1 MHSKIEDLLS
11 NFIHLSHEGTRFTF
25 QGENGRDEF
34 RREQIA
40 DKVISLL
47 TSDIDISP
55 MVIDGHWGTGKTEFC
70 HKLMGK
76 FKAEHEHYRLFYI
89 DAFQAD
95 HADNPLLTILAEVLS
110 LLPDGEQKKSLR
122 EKIIP
127 VVRYGIKT
135 TLKAGVSH
143 LLRENADK
151 IGEDL
156 DLYLQKAADKAID
169 ASVMAMLK
177 DHEEAQKNL
186 KALQSVLAEVAE
198 DNPIVIFIDELD
210 RCRPNFAVQILE
222 VIKHTFHI
230 KNVKFVLIT
239 NTTQLRAA
247 INHSYGPDVDAQRY
261 LDKFL
266 KFSFCLPNFIPG
278 TGSEKVLTSVEHFNN
293 LVSVSPVLKD
303 TDLNNFNNGVHGFT
317 TTLIS
322 HNQLSLRETET
333 FIRYLEIFHTLSNGM
348 TTNIIFGQTLLRV
361 LGVFIFCFKTD
372 IAVAIQKN
380 SIDAEQIAEIL
391 GLKSIE
397 AFEKNARHPPHTEV
411 IAVLLAPAC
420 SLNRAIYTPKTEAS
434 QKEIQRLEH
443 LYFDGWGLSEGH
455 SFDSVIKAIDILNL
469 GGRL

>member
-1 MHSKIEDLLS
+1 MANERTH
-11 NFIHLSHEGTRFTF
+11 RTF

-76 FKAEHEHYRLFYI
+76 FKAEHENYRLLYI

-110 LLPDGEQKKSLR
+110 LLPDGEQKQSLR

-156 DLYLQKAADKAID
+156 DQYLQEAADKAID

-177 DHEEAQKNL
+177 DHEEAQRNL
-186 KALQSVLAEVAE
+186 KALQSVLAEVAGN
-198 DNPIVIFIDELD
+198 NPIVIFIDELD
-210 RCRPNFAVQILE
+210 RCRPDYSVQMLE
-222 VIKHTFHI
+222 VIKHTFHVE
-230 KNVKFVLIT
+230 NVKFVLIT
-239 NTTQLRAA
+239 NTAQLRAA
-247 INHSYGPDVDAQRY
+247 IHHSYGPDVDAQRY

-266 KFSFCLPNFIPG
+266 KFSFYLPNFIPSNS
-278 TGSEKVLTSVEHFNN
+278 SEKTLASVEHFNS
-293 LVSVSPVLKD
+293 LVRMSPVLRD
-303 TDLNNFNNGVHGFT
+303 TKLNDFNNGVYGFT
-317 TTLIS
+317 TSLIS

-333 FIRYLEIFHTLSNGM
+333 FIRYLEIFHT
-348 TTNIIFGQTLLRV
+348 
-361 LGVFIFCFKTD
+361 FC
-372 IAVAIQKN
+372 
-380 SIDAEQIAEIL
+380 
-391 GLKSIE
+391 
-397 AFEKNARHPPHTEV
+397 
-411 IAVLLAPAC
+411 
-420 SLNRAIYTPKTEAS
+420 IY
-434 QKEIQRLEH
+434 H
-443 LYFDGWGLSEGH
+443 
-455 SFDSVIKAIDILNL
+455 IKQ
-469 GGRL
+469 

>member
-1 MHSKIEDLLS
+1 MANERTH
-11 NFIHLSHEGTRFTF
+11 RTF

-76 FKAEHEHYRLFYI
+76 FKAEHENYRLLYI

-110 LLPDGEQKKSLR
+110 LLPDGEQKQSLR

-143 LLRENADK
+143 LLRENVDK

-156 DLYLQKAADKAID
+156 DQYLQEAADKAID

-177 DHEEAQKNL
+177 DHEEAQRNL
-186 KALQSVLAEVAE
+186 KALQSVLAEVAGN
-198 DNPIVIFIDELD
+198 NPIVIFIDELD
-210 RCRPNFAVQILE
+210 RCRPDYSVQMLE
-222 VIKHTFHI
+222 VIKHTFHVE
-230 KNVKFVLIT
+230 NVKFVLIT
-239 NTTQLRAA
+239 NTAQLRAA

-266 KFSFCLPNFIPG
+266 KFSFYLPNFIPSNS
-278 TGSEKVLTSVEHFNN
+278 SEKTLASVEHFNS
-293 LVSVSPVLKD
+293 LVRMSPVLRD
-303 TDLNNFNNGVHGFT
+303 TKRYFKNDGH
-317 TTLIS
+317 
-322 HNQLSLRETET
+322 
-333 FIRYLEIFHTLSNGM
+333 YLES
-348 TTNIIFGQTLLRV
+348 
-361 LGVFIFCFKTD
+361 
-372 IAVAIQKN
+372 
-380 SIDAEQIAEIL
+380 
-391 GLKSIE
+391 
-397 AFEKNARHPPHTEV
+397 
-411 IAVLLAPAC
+411 
-420 SLNRAIYTPKTEAS
+420 
-434 QKEIQRLEH
+434 
-443 LYFDGWGLSEGH
+443 
-455 SFDSVIKAIDILNL
+455 
-469 GGRL
+469 

>member
-1 MHSKIEDLLS
+1 MANERTH
-11 NFIHLSHEGTRFTF
+11 RTF

-70 HKLMGK
+70 HKLMDK
-76 FKAEHEHYRLFYI
+76 FKAKHKNYRLLYI

-143 LLRENADK
+143 LLRENADD
-151 IGEDL
+151 IAAGLEEH
-156 DLYLQKAADKAID
+156 LQKAADKAID

-177 DHEEAQKNL
+177 DHEEAQGNL

-210 RCRPNFAVQILE
+210 RCRPDYSVQMLE
-222 VIKHTFHI
+222 VIKHTFHVN
-230 KNVKFVLIT
+230 NVKFVLIT
-239 NTTQLRAA
+239 NTAQLRAA
-247 INHSYGPDVDAQRY
+247 INHSYGPLIDAQRY

-278 TGSEKVLTSVEHFNN
+278 NSSDKTLASVEHFNN
-293 LVSVSPVLKD
+293 LVSMSTVLKN
-303 TDLNNFNNGVHGFT
+303 TSLNNCRSELHEFA

-322 HNQLSLRETET
+322 HNRLSLRETET
-333 FIRYLEIFHTLSNGM
+333 FIRYLEIFYTLSNDMDVIMPGYH
-348 TTNIIFGQTLLRV
+348 LLPV
-361 LGVFIFCFKTD
+361 FGVFSFCFKPD
-372 IAVAIQKN
+372 LAMAIQYRKV
-380 SIDAEQIAEIL
+380 DAQQVANIL
-391 GLKSIE
+391 GLENIS
-397 AFEKNARHPPHTEV
+397 AFDAEYSTPSHNEYVALFLTK
-411 IAVLLAPAC
+411 AC
-420 SLNRAIYTPKTEAS
+420 SLNNEKYELKTAES
-434 QKEIQRLEH
+434 KKNFEDLEH
-443 LYFDGWGLSEGH
+443 RYFGFRGFYSDDAFSPVV
-455 SFDSVIKAIDILNL
+455 SAIDVLNL

>member
-1 MHSKIEDLLS
+1 MANERTH
-11 NFIHLSHEGTRFTF
+11 RTF

-76 FKAEHEHYRLFYI
+76 FEAEHEHYRLLYI

-95 HADNPLLTILAEVLS
+95 HADNPLLTILAEVLR
-110 LLPDGEQKKSLR
+110 LLPGEEQKQSLR

-143 LLRENADK
+143 LLRENVDK

-156 DLYLQKAADKAID
+156 DQYLQEAADKAID

-177 DHEEAQKNL
+177 DHEEAQRNL
-186 KALQSVLAEVAE
+186 KALQSVLAEVAGN
-198 DNPIVIFIDELD
+198 NPIVIFIDELD
-210 RCRPNFAVQILE
+210 RCRPDYSVQMLE
-222 VIKHTFHI
+222 VIKHTFHVE
-230 KNVKFVLIT
+230 NVKFVLIT
-239 NTTQLRAA
+239 NTAQLRAA
-247 INHSYGPDVDAQRY
+247 INHSYGPLVDAQRY

-266 KFSFCLPNFIPG
+266 KFSFCLPDFIPG
-278 TGSEKVLTSVEHFNN
+278 NSSEKTLASVEHFNN
-293 LVSVSPVLKD
+293 LVSVSPILKD
-303 TDLNNFNNGVHGFT
+303 TDLNDFNNGVHEFT

-333 FIRYLEIFHTLSNGM
+333 FIRYLEIFHTLSNGKSKSSS
-348 TTNIIFGQTLLRV
+348 IGYQLLYAF
-361 LGVFIFCFKTD
+361 GVFIFCFKPD
-372 IAVAIQKN
+372 LAMAIQYSKVDAQQVAN
-380 SIDAEQIAEIL
+380 TLGLEDISAFDAEYSTPSHNEYVAL
-391 GLKSIE
+391 FLTK
-397 AFEKNARHPPHTEV
+397 
-411 IAVLLAPAC
+411 AC
-420 SLNRAIYTPKTEAS
+420 SLNNEKYELKTAES
-434 QKEIQRLEH
+434 KKNFEDLERY
-443 LYFDGWGLSEGH
+443 YFGLRGFYSNDPFSPVVG
-455 SFDSVIKAIDILNL
+455 AIDVLNL

>member
-1 MHSKIEDLLS
+1 MANERTL
-11 NFIHLSHEGTRFTF
+11 FTF

-76 FKAEHEHYRLFYI
+76 FEAEHEHYRLLYI

-110 LLPDGEQKKSLR
+110 LLPDGEQKQSLR

-156 DLYLQKAADKAID
+156 DQYLQEAADKAID
-169 ASVMAMLK
+169 ASVMAMLQ
-177 DHEEAQKNL
+177 DHEEAQRNL
-186 KALQSVLAEVAE
+186 KALQSVLAKVAE

-210 RCRPNFAVQILE
+210 RCRPDYSVQMLE
-222 VIKHTFHI
+222 VIKHTFHVN
-230 KNVKFVLIT
+230 NVKFVLIT
-239 NTTQLRAA
+239 NTAQLRAA
-247 INHSYGPDVDAQRY
+247 INHSYGPLVDAQRY

-266 KFSFCLPNFIPG
+266 KFSFCLPNVIPSNS
-278 TGSEKVLTSVEHFNN
+278 SEKTLASVEHFNN
-293 LVSVSPVLKD
+293 LVSVSPILKD
-303 TDLNNFNNGVHGFT
+303 TDLNDFNNGVHRFT

-348 TTNIIFGQTLLRV
+348 ATNIIFGHTLLRV
-361 LGVFIFCFKTD
+361 LGVFIFCFRTD
-372 IAVAIQKN
+372 IAAAVQSN
-380 SIDAEQIAEIL
+380 NVDAKQIAAVL
-391 GLKSIE
+391 GLKSIDTL
-397 AFEKNARHPPHTEV
+397 EKASRYPLHSEV
-411 IAVLLAPAC
+411 IAALLTPAC
-420 SLNRAIYTPKTEAS
+420 TSNADAYKPNTEELQKAIQDYERS
-434 QKEIQRLEH
+434 
-443 LYFDGWGLSEGH
+443 YFKNWGLRQGQE
-455 SFDSVIKAIDILNL
+455 FQSVINAIDVLNL